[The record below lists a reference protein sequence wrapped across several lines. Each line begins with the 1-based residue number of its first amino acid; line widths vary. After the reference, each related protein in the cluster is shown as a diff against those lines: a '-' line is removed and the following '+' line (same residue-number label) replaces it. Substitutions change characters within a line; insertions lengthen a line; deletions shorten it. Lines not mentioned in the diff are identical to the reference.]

1 MTFALHAFLGP
12 DSPGTSND
20 LLAAH
25 LCALFADDE
34 DFCLT
39 WEHLPFAKAPTLVLR
54 WGDWLAR
61 IAYEEGERVTQDG
74 AYARGV
80 LGERAPFD
88 LSGAT
93 SRVRVVFASDDDRA
107 HTNQIVSLMH
117 FLQQLPGAAVFDP
130 QQGDIVT

>member
-1 MTFALHAFLGP
+1 MTFVLHAFLGP

-20 LLAAH
+20 LLAAD
-25 LCALFADDE
+25 LRTLFADE
-34 DFCLT
+34 EEFRLT
-39 WEHLPFAKAPTLVLR
+39 WEHLPFAKAPTLALR
-54 WGDWLAR
+54 WGNWLAR
-61 IAYEEGERVTQDG
+61 VAYEQGERVTQDG
-74 AYARGV
+74 AYAHEV
-80 LGERAPFD
+80 VGESAPFD

-130 QQGDIVT
+130 QQGDILT